1 MPTATVNTTGN
12 GKSKTIYMVVGVIL
26 LAVVSAFL
34 FIFLNQS
41 QDSQN
46 KAASPTLNTG
56 GTNTGST
63 ATIPTAMPTKPAA
76 GIPQT
81 GGLNRSCEPEGAT
94 CKWEVLQSAPSNTT
108 TSTTTFN
115 YEIRDTTTG
124 QVVKS
129 GNTTSL
135 SVTFTPLSGHAYS
148 CTVTPIN
155 SCSQGAPV
163 TAKQSCLPSITPT
176 ETPSST
182 PTPTKAISI
191 TPNPTSTPAITPSVT
206 PTGTQSPSGTPTK
219 TPTPTEII
227 IVSATNTPP
236 PSATA
241 KPGSGT
247 TATPVPPAAGVVGPT
262 LAILVFASIII
273 LLGLAF

>member
-1 MPTATVNTTGN
+1 MPTATVNATGN
-12 GKSKTIYMVVGVIL
+12 GKSKTIYKVVGVIL
-26 LAVVSAFL
+26 LAVISAFL

-63 ATIPTAMPTKPAA
+63 ATIPTSMPTRPAT
-76 GIPQT
+76 GTPQT

-94 CKWEVLQSAPSNTT
+94 CKWEVLQSAPSNTVST
-108 TSTTTFN
+108 TTTFN

-135 SVTFTPLSGHAYS
+135 SVTFTPLSGHSYS

-182 PTPTKAISI
+182 PTKAISV
-191 TPNPTSTPAITPSVT
+191 TPSPTSTPAITPSVT

-247 TATPVPPAAGVVGPT
+247 TTTPIPPAAGVVGPT